1 MSKENKVLV
10 FPTLMKNSSLIVTD
24 PYGGTIEALE
34 KAGYEVKKYSLDDIS
49 QHAIFT
55 QARNIK
61 RKPKYLIIP
70 IKKKWFDMILSG
82 EKKEEY
88 REMKPYWE
96 KRFKKHFNWNI
107 GEAEIFEWHFS
118 NKPKKIKFQ
127 NGYGKDVPSFMAEC
141 TIRIGT
147 GKEEWGAEAGMEY
160 YILEIQK
167 IL

>member
-10 FPTLMKNSSLIVTD
+10 SPTLMKNSSLIVTD

-49 QHAIFT
+49 QHGIFT
-55 QARNIK
+55 QAKNIK
-61 RKPKYLIIP
+61 REPEYLILP

-96 KRFKKHFNWNI
+96 KRFKKHFN
-107 GEAEIFEWHFS
+107 
-118 NKPKKIKFQ
+118 
-127 NGYGKDVPSFMAEC
+127 
-141 TIRIGT
+141 
-147 GKEEWGAEAGMEY
+147 
-160 YILEIQK
+160 
-167 IL
+167 